1 MTAPLYWLTLTAL
14 MTAVLAFPYVLER
27 IVRVGMFPALGHNPD
42 SGTSGFDQ
50 PTEKAPAWAKRAHA
64 AHRNALES
72 LPVFA
77 ALVLTAHLTGVGV
90 GAGAGAALV
99 ALAAKTHFFARLVHY
114 IVYSAGVPGV
124 RTLAFFVAL
133 GALFAIGYAIL
144 VPM

>member
-27 IVRVGMFPALGHNPD
+27 IARIGLMSALGHD
-42 SGTSGFDQ
+42 RESGTSNFDQ
-50 PTEKAPAWAKRAHA
+50 ESEKPAAWAKRAHA

-77 ALVLTAHLTGVGV
+77 ALVLTAHVAGLGV
-90 GAGAGAALV
+90 GAAALV
-99 ALAAKTHFFARLVHY
+99 AVAAKTHFFARLAHFV
-114 IVYSAGVPGV
+114 VYTAGLPVA

-133 GALFAIGYAIL
+133 GALFVIGYAIL

>member
-27 IVRVGMFPALGHNPD
+27 IARIGFMPALGHNRE
-42 SGTSGFDQ
+42 SGTSHFDQ
-50 PTEKAPAWAKRAHA
+50 ASEKPALWAKRACA

-77 ALVLTAHLTGVGV
+77 ALVLTAHVAGL
-90 GAGAGAALV
+90 GAGAAALV
-99 ALAAKTHFFARLVHY
+99 AVAAKTHFFARLVHFV
-114 IVYSAGVPGV
+114 VYTAGLPVV

-133 GALFAIGYAIL
+133 GALFVIGYAIL

>member
-14 MTAVLAFPYVLER
+14 FTALCEFPYVLER
-27 IVRVGMFPALGHNPD
+27 IARIGLMPALGANPD
-42 SGTSGFDQ
+42 SGTSGCDQ
-50 PTEKAPAWAKRAHA
+50 PTETPALWAKRAYA

-77 ALVLTAHLTGVGV
+77 ALVLTAHVIGL
-90 GAGAGAALV
+90 AGSGAALV
-99 ALAAKTHFFARLVHY
+99 ALAAKTHFFARLAHSV
-114 IVYSAGVPGV
+114 VYTAGIPGL
-124 RTLAFFVAL
+124 RTLTFFVAL